1 MQAKHTEEMP
11 LKDIADKVGDAFGP
25 TLDAIV
31 EEQSKVS
38 FLHSSHGV
46 QESTRANPLLA
57 ARFLH
62 QVQTLMT
69 LSMSPSIFERMKR
82 PSHSAERKEV
92 FVPDLPVFLPVSRWA
107 RDNDFI
113 RSVPL
118 S

>member
-57 ARFLH
+57 AILASSANTDDTIH
-62 QVQTLMT
+62 V
-69 LSMSPSIFERMKR
+69 SFE
-82 PSHSAERKEV
+82 
-92 FVPDLPVFLPVSRWA
+92 F
-107 RDNDFI
+107 
-113 RSVPL
+113 
-118 S
+118 